1 MLILRDVELPGGERA
16 DVAVSDA
23 GGAGGADSLTSSAP
37 KEGRIAAVTAV
48 GTLRVR
54 RDDREVDGHGGAL
67 LPGLADRH
75 LHLLAMAAARA
86 SVNCGPPEVNSPR
99 TLSVALNRAARTN
112 SGGWVRGVGYHE
124 SIAGPLDRDTLDMC
138 APDVPVRLQH
148 ASGALWMLS
157 GTAVRRLGLD
167 HSEAEL
173 PAGAERDGN
182 GRFTGRLW
190 REDAWLRRR
199 LGTAAEPDL
208 GAVGQQLAAYGITS
222 VRDATPDLDESTLR
236 LLTRASSDGRLPQWL
251 ELLGAPTGAV
261 APGRRIAVGARKL
274 LLPDHDL
281 WKWGDFLDRIR
292 AARGDDGRPVA
303 VHCVTREALIL
314 TLAVLREAGTVP
326 GDSIEHAAVVP
337 PELYCSLSELGLRV
351 VTQPAFVAERGDRYH
366 REVDPDDL
374 PWLYPYA
381 SLLRA
386 GVPVVAASDAPYG
399 TADPWAVL
407 RAARDRITG
416 SGRVLGAKERV
427 GVRQALT
434 AMLSAPRVTPGA
446 PADLCLLRTGL
457 RAAIAAPDARA
468 VRMTWCGGRTVH
480 GGQAL

>member
-1 MLILRDVELPGGERA
+1 MELPGGERA
-16 DVAVSDA
+16 DVAVSQT
-23 GGAGGADSLTSSAP
+23 GADPGPAGADGLTPGTSAG
-37 KEGRIAAVTAV
+37 GRIAAVTAV
-48 GTLRVR
+48 GTLRAR
-54 RDDREVDGHGGAL
+54 RGDQEVDGHGGAL

-99 TLSVALNRAARTN
+99 ALSHALRGMARTT
-112 SGGWVRGVGYHE
+112 SGSWVRGVGYHE
-124 SIAGPLDRDTLDMC
+124 SVAGELDRDALDAL

-167 HSEAEL
+167 GPDVAL
-173 PAGAERDGN
+173 PAGAECDHD

-190 REDAWLRRR
+190 REDIWLRQR
-199 LGTAAEPDL
+199 LGLTAEPDL
-208 GAVGQQLAAYGITS
+208 GAVGRQLAAYGITS
-222 VRDATPDLDESTLR
+222 VRDATPDLDEGAVR
-236 LLTRASSDGRLPQWL
+236 LLTRAGAEGRVPQRIT
-251 ELLGAPTGAV
+251 LLGVPTAAV
-261 APGRRIAVGARKL
+261 PPGCRITVGARKL

-281 WKWGDFLDRIR
+281 WEWGDFLERIR
-292 AARGDDGRPVA
+292 AAREDSGRPVA

-314 TLAVLREAGTVP
+314 TLAVLREVGTVP
-326 GDSIEHAAVVP
+326 GDTIEHAAVVP
-337 PELYCSLSELGLRV
+337 PELRVSLRELGLRV
-351 VTQPAFVAERGDRYH
+351 ITQPAFVAERGDRYL

-381 SLLRA
+381 SLVRA
-386 GVPVVAASDAPYG
+386 GVPVAAASDAPYG

-407 RAARDRITG
+407 RAARDRSTG
-416 SGRVLGAKERV
+416 SGRVLGAEERV
-427 GVRQALT
+427 GVRRAL
-434 AMLSAPRVTPGA
+434 ADMLSAPRVEPGA

-468 VRMTWCGGRTVH
+468 VRMTLCDGRVVH
-480 GGQAL
+480 GGQAG